1 MIDAMP
7 EDMGAEEANVDWTTD
22 LGEHAELVAAKG
34 WKNPADVVK
43 SYAHLE
49 RLVGS
54 DRIAVPKAGDE
65 DGFRNVMRKLG
76 APEEPKGYELA
87 PPQSAPKG
95 WYREDAADSFRALAH
110 KANLTPAQARV
121 LHDGW
126 VGGLLETDQQQALA
140 IERTHAKLDEDLRN
154 DWGVDYD
161 RKLELARRAARHFSG
176 AEELDALEASIGSP
190 ALVRLFARIGEHFD
204 EDTLVG
210 QGEGRFAASAAEART
225 EIGSLKQDPGFMASL
240 ADASHLGHA
249 DAKAKWRRLHEVGY
263 PGVVG
268 A

>member
-1 MIDAMP
+1 MTDTMP
-7 EDMGAEEANVDWTTD
+7 DVGAEPADAGWATD

-34 WKNPADVVK
+34 WKSPADVVK

-49 RLVGS
+49 RLVGT

-65 DGFRNVMRKLG
+65 DGFRAVMRKLG
-76 APEEPKGYELA
+76 APEEAKDYALA
-87 PPQSAPKG
+87 PPQGAPKG
-95 WYREDAADSFRALAH
+95 WYREDAADSFRTLAH
-110 KANLTPAQARV
+110 KANLTPVQARV

-126 VGGLLETDQQQALA
+126 VGGLLETEQQQMAA
-140 IERTHAKLDEDLRN
+140 TARTHAQLDQELRA
-154 DWGVDYD
+154 DWGADYD
-161 RKLELARRAARHFSG
+161 RKLELARRAALHFSG

-190 ALVRLFARIGEHFD
+190 TLVRLFARIGEHFD

-240 ADASHLGHA
+240 ADAGHLGHA